1 MKTVVMTDGVTKL
14 TLIEDGYLIR
24 RTHTD
29 IFTEE
34 TYNDDIVTSTL
45 ANEIH
50 NGMIQGFRVI
60 KK

>member
-1 MKTVVMTDGVTKL
+1 MTDGVTKL